1 MIDTTGNNKTLIF
14 FGELPPKTNHGVSIS
29 NQINLT
35 FLKEKFD
42 VVVVEE
48 FSDLKFHD
56 RFSVQKMF
64 TFLRSCVKFN
74 REVSHRPHI
83 DIFYTI
89 LYQSLFGILKN
100 AISIFLFRRKFKSS
114 KVILHVHR
122 SDFNSFYSSRINKLL
137 FDYVSKNT
145 DKFLLLARGQMS
157 VFPVADAKKSV
168 IYNTIEY
175 EVDTPVYG
183 LKTAPYKLINISNY
197 IPQKGLAELLD
208 ALKLLP
214 QTQFSLDA
222 YGNISDPDFYNSI
235 IAKAKQT
242 SNVQIHEAINGAVK
256 FEKLKQAQLFIC
268 PSHNEG
274 FPLVLLEAMSV
285 GLPIVTTKVGFIE
298 EMLGSDYPL
307 YCEPNN
313 ATSLA
318 QAINQFFELENK
330 QELSERIKHL
340 YHAKFSRLVHKQVLN
355 QIFDIEN

>member
-1 MIDTTGNNKTLIF
+1 M
-14 FGELPPKTNHGVSIS
+14 
-29 NQINLT
+29 
-35 FLKEKFD
+35 
-42 VVVVEE
+42 
-48 FSDLKFHD
+48 
-56 RFSVQKMF
+56 
-64 TFLRSCVKFN
+64 
-74 REVSHRPHI
+74 
-83 DIFYTI
+83 
-89 LYQSLFGILKN
+89 
-100 AISIFLFRRKFKSS
+100 
-114 KVILHVHR
+114 
-122 SDFNSFYSSRINKLL
+122 